1 MADPL
6 DVLRGPVVVP
16 ARPSAAF
23 AATLRTRL
31 EQELGTTPPSEGAPM
46 QTRPAWVPQ
55 RLGTVTPYLCVRD
68 AARAIDFYQ
77 EVFGAEIESEPV
89 LMDDN
94 RVGHAELRFGDTV
107 VMIADEWPPEEVRDP
122 RELRGTTVQLMLY
135 VEDADAVFERAVA
148 AGCRVWRRPAEAYG
162 DRTAKVQDPFGHNWF
177 ISTHLG

>member
-31 EQELGTTPPSEGAPM
+31 EQELGTTPPSEGASMP
-46 QTRPAWVPQ
+46 TRPAWVPQ

-89 LMDDN
+89 LMDDD
-94 RVGHAELRFGDTV
+94 RVGPAELRFGDTG
-107 VMIADEWPPEEVRDP
+107 VMIADEWPPEDVRDP
-122 RELRGTTVQLMLY
+122 
-135 VEDADAVFERAVA
+135 RAVA
-148 AGCRVWRRPAEAYG
+148 AGCRVWRQPAKAYG

-177 ISTHLG
+177 ISTPLG